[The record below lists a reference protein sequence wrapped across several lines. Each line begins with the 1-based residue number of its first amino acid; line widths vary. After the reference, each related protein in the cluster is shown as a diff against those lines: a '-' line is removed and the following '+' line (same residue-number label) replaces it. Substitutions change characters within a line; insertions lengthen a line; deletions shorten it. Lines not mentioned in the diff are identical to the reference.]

1 MHAPTVQFSE
11 LYQPTFSTQTLIPIS
26 ILTDCIGMSYSPGIH
41 ASGKQLL
48 TLFALAS
55 HLNRNTHSTPQ
66 RVIAIGNHGTLF
78 AKILLNTSADYV
90 VDSIVKS
97 LDEQNAAN
105 TYINSPN
112 LFKCYFFGPLLDN
125 SQFAVFDAYDIVVF
139 TDVYEIQT
147 FPMNYLP
154 SSIQIVTP
162 IEQTKDITNAFDAY
176 DDASG
181 LLNVKQI
188 STLVTGREKLFTVSG
203 HKATV
208 VTNR

>member
-1 MHAPTVQFSE
+1 MIFPTVQFSE

-41 ASGKQLL
+41 ASGRQLL
-48 TLFALAS
+48 TLFALAA
-55 HLNRNTHSTPQ
+55 HLNRNTHDKPQ

-78 AKILLNTSADYV
+78 AKMLLNMSTDYV

-105 TYINSPN
+105 AYINSPN

-125 SQFAVFDAYDIVVF
+125 KQFAVFDAYDVVVF
-139 TDVYEIQT
+139 TDTYEIRT

-154 SSIQIVTP
+154 ETIQIVTP
-162 IEQTKDITNAFDAY
+162 VEQTKEINNPFDAY
-176 DDASG
+176 DEMAT
-181 LLNVKQI
+181 LINVKQI

-203 HKATV
+203 VKNAG
-208 VTNR
+208 N